1 MKCKTQCC
9 DGRHARLPHLFGPGF
24 SRREF
29 FRVSG
34 SALTG
39 YYFTRVL
46 RPIDILA
53 QSKAAT
59 EGSARNCIF
68 VFLGGGPSHV
78 DTFDFKQTESTP
90 KDFQPETY
98 GGITIPRRLFPT
110 ISDRLDRITIVRSAM
125 AKAAVHQLST
135 VWAQIGRNPTGPLG
149 SISPHI
155 GAVVALEAD
164 TRRKKTDVL
173 PGFVALNAGGIPGSG
188 YLSARFAPFSVTP
201 SQGGLS
207 SLNHPDGMAR
217 FNERYAL
224 LEQIDGPL
232 RVNSPLGKK
241 AEDLDDYTE
250 AAVTLM
256 KSAEVATAFRFTA
269 AERTRYGS
277 NGFADACIVTRN
289 LLRANRGTRFIAITL
304 GGWDQHSG
312 IYAPNAGIYATSRT
326 LDTGL
331 GSLMADLGA
340 AASPETPGKS
350 LLDESLIVVQG
361 EFGRTVGKVTGQGG
375 RDHFTRQFVLF
386 AGASVRPYGVVG
398 QTDAMGDKAV
408 HYGWNAYR
416 DVRNEDIVATI
427 YSALGIDWTTV
438 RYDDPIGRGF
448 EYVPG
453 AGSGQYEPVRE
464 VFTSAPPPRRRR
476 VI

>member
-1 MKCKTQCC
+1 MSHKPECC
-9 DGRHARLPHLFGPGF
+9 DGRHAKMPHLFGPGF

-29 FRVSG
+29 FRVAG

-53 QSKAAT
+53 QSKVAT

-68 VFLGGGPSHV
+68 IFLGGGPSHV

-98 GGITIPRRLFPT
+98 NGITIPRALFPLL
-110 ISDRLDRITIVRSAM
+110 SDQLGRITLVRSAM

-135 VWAQIGRNPTGPLG
+135 TWAQIGRNPTGPLG
-149 SISPHI
+149 NISPHI
-155 GAVVALEAD
+155 GAVVALEAESG
-164 TRRKKTDVL
+164 RKKGDVL

-188 YLSARFAPFSVTP
+188 YLSSRYSPLSITP
-201 SQGGLS
+201 NLNGLG
-207 SLNHPDGMAR
+207 SLTHPDGAPR
-217 FNERYAL
+217 FDERYAL
-224 LEQIDGPL
+224 LQQLDSPL
-232 RVNSPLGKK
+232 RVNSPLGKR
-241 AEDLDDYTE
+241 AEDLGDYNQ

-256 KSAEVATAFRFTA
+256 KSVDVAAAFKFTQA
-269 AERTRYGS
+269 DRTRYGN

-289 LLRANRGTRFIAITL
+289 LLRVNRGTRFVTITL

-312 IYAPNAGIYATSRT
+312 IYAANGGIYATSKT

-331 GSLMADLGA
+331 ATLMSDLSA
-340 AASPETPGKS
+340 TSSPETAGKS
-350 LLDESLIVVQG
+350 LLDETLIVVQG
-361 EFGRTVGKVTGQGG
+361 EFGRTVGKITAQGG

-386 AGASVRPYGVVG
+386 AGASVRPYGTVG
-398 QTDAMGDKAV
+398 QTDANGDKAIQ
-408 HYGWNAYR
+408 YGWKANR
-416 DVRNEDIVATI
+416 DIRNEDVVATI
-427 YSALGIDWTTV
+427 YSALGIDWTTI
-438 RYDDPIGRGF
+438 RYDDPIGRGY

-453 AGSGQYEPVRE
+453 ATIGQYEPVLE
-464 VFTSAPPPRRRR
+464 VFTSGRPTRRR